1 MLDYFFGSKARVK
14 ILKQF
19 LLNPTERYYLRQ
31 LSRDLR
37 LQVNAVRRELQKMQE
52 SGILISE
59 RAEGEK
65 SSDKKYYQAN
75 QNFLLY
81 QEIRNL
87 LLKSQILASENF
99 VKALKQEC
107 QPKLVV
113 LTGSFTGYLQ
123 AQTDILVVA
132 KVKRPRFM
140 ELIKKLEQELARE
153 VNFTLMDESEFS
165 YRQEIVDVFIYNILQ
180 SHPIVLL
187 NELGQV
193 VWENNGRYKNNLNL
207 NE

>member
-19 LLNPTERYYLRQ
+19 LLNPNEPYYLRQ
-31 LSRDLR
+31 LSRDLH

-52 SGILISE
+52 VGLLVSDK
-59 RAEGEK
+59 AEGSK
-65 SSDKKYYQAN
+65 TSDKKYYQAN

-81 QEIRNL
+81 PEIRNL

-99 VKALKQEC
+99 VKVLKQEASL
-107 QPKLVV
+107 KLVI
-113 LTGSFTGYLQ
+113 LTGFFTGYFK

-132 KVKRPRFM
+132 KIKRPRFL

-153 VNFTLMDESEFS
+153 INFTLMDEAEFK
-165 YRQEIVDVFIYNILQ
+165 YRQEIVDVFLYNILQ
-180 SHPIVLL
+180 SNQLVLF
-187 NELGQV
+187 NELGGNI
-193 VWENNGRYKNNLNL
+193 WEQTARQRLNPL
-207 NE
+207 N

>member
-193 VWENNGRYKNNLNL
+193 VWEKNGRYKNNLNL